1 MAQGDKNEQHK
12 TFDLR
17 NARFGKIRKIEAWAG
32 IVRQRRNPCAQKRQP
47 RSKRIVR
54 QTHQNE
60 KGRQGSGKPHSRVF
74 GQGENQEPK
83 PRRKTKIHTQSR
95 RRLYACKTACGRKI
109 EKGQARLTRIVFK
122 NGIMRDFAHIHT
134 LSCVFDGI
142 KCVLCKY
149 RLFSH
154 IDCRH
159 KTHRIFCDFTALP
172 HSKYAAR
179 NHTKRKVSHLIIF
192 CRFCKTERKILCD
205 LRRFLTY
212 KSDVCPTSQ
221 IFFLFNH

>member
-1 MAQGDKNEQHK
+1 MSNTKHSTCAMRALAKSAKSRHGLGSYDKDEILAPKSVSPDQK
-12 TFDLR
+12 ELYVKLIKMRRD
-17 NARFGKIRKIEAWAG
+17 GKEVANPIQEFSDREKIKSLSHEE
-32 IVRQRRNPCAQKRQP
+32 RQRYILNLAADYMLAKRLVDE
-47 RSKRIVR
+47 RLKR
-54 QTHQNE
+54 
-60 KGRQGSGKPHSRVF
+60 
-74 GQGENQEPK
+74 
-83 PRRKTKIHTQSR
+83 
-95 RRLYACKTACGRKI
+95 
-109 EKGQARLTRIVFK
+109 GQARLTFIVFK

-142 KCVLCKY
+142 KCVLCKH

-159 KTHRIFCDFTALP
+159 KTHRIFCDFTSLP